1 MIPVVTENAKIRLAL
16 PIHSGSPV
24 AVANDAIE
32 MPSVVADNKI
42 FKTSNIL
49 TNSYAHWSSFTNFS
63 SKIVFNF
70 MDFFNLNCCWS
81 FKFGYMLIALSIFKI
96 V

>member
-24 AVANDAIE
+24 AVANDATE

-42 FKTSNIL
+42 FKSSNIL
-49 TNSYAHWSSFTNFS
+49 TNSYAH
-63 SKIVFNF
+63 
-70 MDFFNLNCCWS
+70 
-81 FKFGYMLIALSIFKI
+81 
-96 V
+96 